1 MKLNLS
7 SIKFRLWL
15 YLTLFLVFVM
25 AAIWMLQTVFLE
37 PYYEFVRT
45 SDVKSAGAE
54 ISKAY
59 QGSNF
64 KTFAEEISY
73 KDNIVINIFDTAG
86 NLVYEANSFGIRGP
100 FSQAPTNSDV
110 PKQVMEGQ
118 KTFQKEFFKSSVTAL
133 NKQDNKEILL
143 KFSDS
148 KFNDPKFDSSVLL
161 YVTKVTDGY
170 LFVSTE
176 IRPIDATAKII
187 ESQLMIIT
195 IIVFILAAL
204 MSILISIS
212 ISRPLSRITLASREL
227 ANKRFPDDCKG
238 GSYSETRELAET
250 LRKTAT
256 ELNKA
261 ENLRKEFIGNI
272 SHDLRTPMTMIKA
285 YAEALRDLPNET
297 EERRNSDLSI
307 IIHESDRL
315 AEMIKDLLELSKL
328 EAGINNTEDME
339 FSLTDLVKEVLAS
352 YNLYMKRDG
361 YKLVFDYKDN
371 IIIVSDK
378 KKLEQVLHNL
388 IFNGIIHIGKD
399 LTVTVKQLRSNDKIR
414 IEVIDSGDGIPEDK
428 IESIWDRYFKIE
440 QNTGRS
446 SEGSGLGLAIVK
458 SALES
463 LKSDFGVYNSETGG
477 AVFWFEL
484 KHKNN

>member
-1 MKLNLS
+1 MKFNLS

-15 YLTLFLVFVM
+15 YLTIFIVFVM

-45 SDVKSAGAE
+45 SDLKSAGAE
-54 ISKAY
+54 IAKAY
-59 QGSNF
+59 GENDF
-64 KTFAEEISY
+64 KTYAEEVSY
-73 KDNIVINIFDTAG
+73 KDNIVINIFDLQG
-86 NLVYEANSFGIRGP
+86 NSVYEANSFGIRGP
-100 FSQAPTNSDV
+100 FGQAPGNTDV
-110 PKQVMEGQ
+110 PKQVKEGQ
-118 KTFQKEFFKSSVTAL
+118 QTFQKEFFANSVAAL

-161 YVTKVTDGY
+161 YVTKVADGY

-204 MSILISIS
+204 MSILIAIS
-212 ISRPLSRITLASREL
+212 ISRPLSKITLASREL

-238 GSYSETRELAET
+238 GSYAETRELAET
-250 LRKTAT
+250 LRKTAAD
-256 ELNKA
+256 LNKA

-285 YAEALRDLPNET
+285 YAEALRDLPDET
-297 EERRNSDLSI
+297 QERRNSDLSI

-328 EAGINNTEDME
+328 EAGINNTEFME
-339 FSLTDLVKEVLAS
+339 FSITDLVKEVLGS
-352 YNLYMKRDG
+352 YNLYKNRDN
-361 YKLVFDYKDN
+361 YNLLFDYKDN
-371 IIIVSDK
+371 IVVVSDK

-388 IFNGIIHIGKD
+388 IFNGIIHTGKD
-399 LTVTVKQLRSNDKIR
+399 LTVTVRQISSNDRIR
-414 IEVIDSGDGIPEDK
+414 IEVLDSGDGIPDDK
-428 IESIWDRYFKIE
+428 IDSIWERYFKIE
-440 QNTGRS
+440 QNTGRT

-463 LKSDFGVYNSETGG
+463 IKSDFGVYNSENGG

-484 KHKNN
+484 NQKNN